1 MINEWISDNHDELQ
15 KICKRVSKLEDPSD
29 LCQIC
34 IEQLINNK
42 KILKV
47 PDDEKL
53 YFFTRIVQNNY
64 YSKSSPYYYTYTK
77 HKFNDYDNNE
87 EQQDIPYEESQINLD
102 WVDNELNSM
111 DWYYK
116 KLFRLFIEEN
126 CSISRLSQRTTI
138 PLNSVS
144 RDINKVRKELIKR
157 RIKFLK

>member
-15 KICKRVSKLEDPSD
+15 KICKRVSKLENPSD

-42 KILKV
+42 KVSKV

-77 HKFNDYDNNE
+77 HKFNEYDNNE
-87 EQQDIPYEESQINLD
+87 EQPDIPYEENPINLD
-102 WVDNELNSM
+102 WVDNELNNM

-157 RIKFLK
+157 RTKFLK

>member
-1 MINEWISDNHDELQ
+1 MINIWISNNHDELQ

-34 IEQLINNK
+34 IEQFINNK

-64 YSKSSPYYYTYTK
+64 YSKSSAYYYTYNK
-77 HKFNDYDNNE
+77 YKFNEYNNNE
-87 EQQDIPYEESQINLD
+87 EQPDILYEENEINLD
-102 WVDNELNSM
+102 WVDNELNNM

-116 KLFRLFIEEN
+116 KLFKLFIEEN
-126 CSISRLSQRTTI
+126 CSISKLSLRTTI
-138 PLNSVS
+138 PLNSIS